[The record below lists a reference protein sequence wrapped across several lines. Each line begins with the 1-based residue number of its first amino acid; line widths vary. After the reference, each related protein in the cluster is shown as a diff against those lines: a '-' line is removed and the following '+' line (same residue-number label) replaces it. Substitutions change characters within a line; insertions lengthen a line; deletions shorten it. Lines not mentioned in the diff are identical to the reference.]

1 MPDCNK
7 MPSLDADQVDTLT
20 LREHLSGKGLKVA
33 LAAAVIALACFI
45 TWGYSF
51 SSWRVLFS
59 PDAPLS
65 LRAEDCQKGA
75 YVKFGRYP
83 QNDSGRPEPI
93 EWQVLENDGKTAL
106 LVAKCC
112 LDCKPFNNEYRP
124 VSWRDCDLRKWLNG
138 HFLRK
143 AFTRAERARIL
154 ESTINTGDNE
164 AYNTPGCGETRDK
177 LFCLSIDEAN
187 EFFASDEERKREPTN
202 YANSGGLLQFANGF
216 CCYWLRNPGYGACV
230 AAAVTYGGAI
240 IKGGADVNRPI
251 CAVLPALRIDL
262 EG

>member
-1 MPDCNK
+1 MGSK
-7 MPSLDADQVDTLT
+7 TA
-20 LREHLSGKGLKVA
+20 K
-33 LAAAVIALACFI
+33 AAAVMLACLFI
-45 TWGYSF
+45 WWTYSF
-51 SSWRVLFS
+51 YNGGDVFAAE
-59 PDAPLS
+59 PKPS

-106 LVAKCC
+106 LLSRYC
-112 LDCKPFNNEYRP
+112 LDCKPFNNDYRP

-138 HFLRK
+138 HFFRK

-164 AYNTPGCGETRDK
+164 AYNTPGCGETCDK

-187 EFFASDEERKREPTN
+187 EFFASDEERKRKPTS
-202 YANSGGLLQFANGF
+202 YANSCGLLQFANGF

-230 AAAVTYGGAI
+230 AAAVAYGGAI